1 MAKKF
6 YFSSLARRPMTLSG
20 HVIKFLIS
28 GIAGGSAS
36 GVYATEHPEE
46 IKVLDDAVRGR
57 RGVSEITE
65 EAFEEARKKAQPTR
79 SSSNSKDSPSRLARP
94 AITPPLSVAEKTA
107 VDSAG
112 AKLPKSRD
120 TLFTGD
126 THTTPSIASLLRVKV
141 LNPPKP
147 FAEADAK
154 TTKASARAARA
165 KVRVARASVATPQ

>member
-6 YFSSLARRPMTLSG
+6 YFSSLVRRPMTLSG
-20 HVIKFLIS
+20 HVIKFMIS
-28 GIAGGSAS
+28 SIAGGSAA
-36 GVYATEHPEE
+36 GVYETENPDE
-46 IKVLDDAVRGR
+46 IKVLDDAVRSR
-57 RGVSEITE
+57 RGVSEIDETE
-65 EAFEEARKKAQPTR
+65 FEAQKKRASPTR
-79 SSSNSKDSPSRLARP
+79 SSSSSKDTPSRLARP

-107 VDSAG
+107 AAPAG
-112 AKLPKSRD
+112 AKPAPSQD

-165 KVRVARASVATPQ
+165 KVRVARASVATP